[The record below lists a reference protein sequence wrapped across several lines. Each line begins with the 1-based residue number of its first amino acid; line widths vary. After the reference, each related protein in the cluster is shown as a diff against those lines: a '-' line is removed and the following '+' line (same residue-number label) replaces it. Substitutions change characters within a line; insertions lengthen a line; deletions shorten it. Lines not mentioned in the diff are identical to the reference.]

1 SISLATN
8 RVTTVQGV
16 LATNVTV
23 TLTDVDSTNPNDL
36 TLSAISSN
44 PSAVAGTNV
53 FFTGTG
59 LTRQM
64 WIAPNGVGLGT
75 ATLTIFVVDNLE
87 SARLLTSSTTIDVT
101 VNSVKQAVFANPSAI
116 VVNDNTTSP
125 YPSTLDVS
133 AQSVSGLIGR
143 MTVVLAD
150 VSHTRPDD
158 IGVLLVHTN
167 TADNPVTVQKVVLM
181 RGAGGANPISHGRII
196 FDDTAPAISTGGP
209 I

>member
-1 SISLATN
+1 
-8 RVTTVQGV
+8 
-16 LATNVTV
+16 
-23 TLTDVDSTNPNDL
+23 
-36 TLSAISSN
+36 
-44 PSAVAGTNV
+44 
-53 FFTGTG
+53 
-59 LTRQM
+59 
-64 WIAPNGVGLGT
+64 T

-87 SARLLTSSTTIDVT
+87 SARLLTHSTTIDVT

-116 VVNDNTTSP
+116 VVNDNTTTS
-125 YPSTLDVS
+125 YPSPLDVS

-167 TADNPVTVQKVVLM
+167 TADNTVQKVVLM

-196 FDDTAPAISTGGP
+196 FDDTAP
-209 I
+209 